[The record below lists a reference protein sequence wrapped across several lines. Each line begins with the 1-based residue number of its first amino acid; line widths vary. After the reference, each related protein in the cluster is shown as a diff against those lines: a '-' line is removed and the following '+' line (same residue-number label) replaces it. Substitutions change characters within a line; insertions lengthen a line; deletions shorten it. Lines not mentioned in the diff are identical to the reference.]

1 MYSDEERFVVENERS
16 AMDSDDDEED
26 LKKPRSSTAPS
37 GSSNSTQTQ
46 EDFQI
51 NAPNLLSEI
60 RIPNSKLKSI
70 LRKLNYLALK
80 QLESIIS
87 FNTVLVSFALNF
99 HVPENPFIN
108 AAMGISLAKV
118 ICKNIFLYIFKTF
131 IKTASVILSLTVL

>member
-1 MYSDEERFVVENERS
+1 MYSDEERFVVENDRS

-46 EDFQI
+46 EGFHI
-51 NAPNLLSEI
+51 NASNLLSEI

-108 AAMGISLAKV
+108 AATGISLAKV
-118 ICKNIFLYIFKTF
+118 ISKNIFF
-131 IKTASVILSLTVL
+131 IHI

>member
-46 EDFQI
+46 EGFQI
-51 NAPNLLSEI
+51 NAPNSLSEI
-60 RIPNSKLKSI
+60 WIPNNYLKSI

-99 HVPENPFIN
+99 HVPENPFTN
-108 AAMGISLAKV
+108 AAMDTSLAKV
-118 ICKNIFLYIFKTF
+118 ICKNLILYTYLKHLLRLHQ
-131 IKTASVILSLTVL
+131 SYYR

>member
-1 MYSDEERFVVENERS
+1 M
-16 AMDSDDDEED
+16 
-26 LKKPRSSTAPS
+26 
-37 GSSNSTQTQ
+37 
-46 EDFQI
+46 
-51 NAPNLLSEI
+51 
-60 RIPNSKLKSI
+60 

-118 ICKNIFLYIFKTF
+118 ICKNLFLYIFKTF